1 MRRCLPVTNTRT
13 SPDRA
18 EYISN
23 AFPHLW
29 RRLTEFLCPG
39 YADIGRPSHN
49 TITMVHGWPS
59 VWSTWSKQIEVLKVN
74 RRKQLGCSVGNRSW
88 LVAES
93 VSSLGSRFA
102 WFRVFFSPG

>member
-88 LVAES
+88 LVAE
-93 VSSLGSRFA
+93 
-102 WFRVFFSPG
+102 